1 MTRYMVSITAEAT
14 LNKIIDTDNTPE
26 EVLQEVIMDV
36 RYLDEEV
43 GDDFILS
50 INKVTYTDIEEIED
64 EDDD

>member
-64 EDDD
+64 DDD

>member
-1 MTRYMVSITAEAT
+1 MLFRS
-14 LNKIIDTDNTPE
+14 
-26 EVLQEVIMDV
+26 EVIMDV

>member
-50 INKVTYTDIEEIED
+50 INKVTYTDVEEIED

>member
-14 LNKIIDTDNTPE
+14 LNKIIDTDDTPKE
-26 EVLQEVIMDV
+26 ALQEVIMDV

-50 INKVTYTDIEEIED
+50 INKVTATDIEEIED
-64 EDDD
+64 DDD